1 MSFLFHPPTAAAARV
16 SFRDLWVLGDEKDP
30 FWRQVRAARLRYL
43 DNYVWLNIS
52 VALLNG
58 GIVLVGVSHLV
69 HPTILW
75 CWGIAQTA
83 SILLVLFG
91 RWRHTALGGGQPS
104 DRRSSMIALVQL
116 LVVGIS
122 WGLVFLS
129 ALGKAGPT
137 DMALV
142 SVMTMAGM
150 GCLFFSTA
158 VWPAGALAM
167 SGSVAL
173 CTLVGLLSWDQSQAW
188 LVATVIGGFI
198 LFIAQGCIVSTR
210 DMLESMRL
218 QERLVEQEEVLR
230 LLLNEYEA
238 NGREW
243 LFEFDAAGF
252 CTFISS
258 RFSEVTGLP
267 TASVIGSHWQTG
279 VTDLEAGQPLVEI
292 VERCEPYRNFL
303 LPVTIG
309 GEQRWWTLSGTPKFG
324 PGGVFLGY
332 RGVGSDVTEIERAS
346 RQIAELAKLD
356 TLTGLVNRRIVHQ
369 ALADGLKS
377 GNVGLLFVDL
387 DRFKAVND
395 SLGHASG
402 DRLLKEVATRLCDV
416 VSELVGQRGLIGRLG
431 GDEFAVVLRET
442 DTDEAVRVGEALIT
456 RLSQPYALGSKR
468 ASIGASVGLAV
479 GPADGDTVETLMRAA
494 DLALYD
500 VKGKGRGRVR
510 HYDRAMHRKAE
521 DRRALEFDLKSALE
535 LNQLH
540 LVFQPVVNALD
551 ERVVGFEALLR
562 WRHPVRGE
570 IPPGIFIP
578 IAEESGLIGRIGD
591 WVLHE
596 ACRVAA
602 TWPRNVRIAVNLS
615 PLQFDDPRLVETV
628 KRALNRWHIAPERLE
643 LELTESLF
651 LDERPQTSRMLKDLQ
666 ALGVSFALDDFG
678 TGYSSLGYLQKIS
691 FCRIKIDRSFVQ
703 ASATDGGESTAIIQ
717 AIVALAERL
726 GMETT
731 AEGTETRAEF
741 EAMRR
746 LGCGQMQGW
755 YFGRPME
762 PDDARR
768 LLDRSRPLVELVEGL
783 RPGSDG
789 SAMTVLDPLVP
800 EPRRRT
806 RSRAASARLQA
817 AAGPASPHAL
827 PAPPGPLR
835 G

>member
-43 DNYVWLNIS
+43 DNYLWLNIAI
-52 VALLNG
+52 ALLNG
-58 GIVLVGVSHLV
+58 GIVLVGISHLV
-69 HPTILW
+69 HPAILW
-75 CWGIAQTA
+75 FWGIAQSA
-83 SILLVLFG
+83 SILLVLAA
-91 RWRHTALGGGQPS
+91 RWQRKSLGLGQPS
-104 DRRSSMIALVQL
+104 DRRSSMIVLVQL

-122 WGLVFLS
+122 WGFVFLS

-137 DMALV
+137 DIALV
-142 SVMTMAGM
+142 AVMTMAGM

-167 SGSVAL
+167 SGSVAI
-173 CTLVGLLSWDQSQAW
+173 CTLVGLLSWPQSQVW
-188 LVATVIGGFI
+188 LVATVMGGFI
-198 LFIAQGCIVSTR
+198 LFITRGCIVSTR

-243 LFEFDAAGF
+243 LFEYDADGI
-252 CTFISS
+252 CTFMSS
-258 RFSEVTGLP
+258 RFAEVTGLP
-267 TASVIGSHWQTG
+267 TSVVIGTHWQAG
-279 VTDLEAGQPLVEI
+279 VRDLEAAQPLIEI
-292 VERCEPYRNFL
+292 IERCEPFRNFL
-303 LPVTIG
+303 LPVTISR
-309 GEQRWWTLSGTPKFG
+309 EQRWWTLSGTPKFG

-346 RQIAELAKLD
+346 RQIAELATLD

-369 ALADGLKS
+369 ALAEGLKA
-377 GNVGLLFVDL
+377 GNVALLFVDL

-402 DRLLKEVATRLCDV
+402 DRLLKDVATRLSDV
-416 VSELVGQRGLIGRLG
+416 VAELVGQRALIGRLG

-442 DTDEAVRVGEALIT
+442 DTNEAVRVGEALIA
-456 RLSQPYALGSKR
+456 RLSLPFTTGSKR

-479 GPADGDTVETLMRAA
+479 GPADGDTVEALMRAA

-510 HYDRAMHRKAE
+510 HYDRAMHRQAE

-540 LVFQPVVNALD
+540 LVFQPMVNALD

-570 IPPGIFIP
+570 IPPGVFIP
-578 IAEESGLIGRIGD
+578 IAEESGLIGRIGK

-602 TWPRNVRIAVNLS
+602 SWPPQVKIAVNLS
-615 PLQFDDPRLVETV
+615 PLQFDDLQLVETV
-628 KRALNRWHIAPERLE
+628 GEALARWNVAPERLE

-651 LDERPQTSRMLKDLQ
+651 LDERPQTARMLADLRGM
-666 ALGVSFALDDFG
+666 GVSFALDDFG

-691 FCRIKIDRSFVQ
+691 FGRIKIDRSFVQ
-703 ASATDGGESTAIIQ
+703 ASAADGGESTAIIQ

-762 PDDARR
+762 PEDVRR
-768 LLDRSRPLVELVEGL
+768 LLDRTRPLVEFVESGPPSVWPT
-783 RPGSDG
+783 RPGR
-789 SAMTVLDPLVP
+789 
-800 EPRRRT
+800 PRL
-806 RSRAASARLQA
+806 RAASAQSPAEA
-817 AAGPASPHAL
+817 APSSPQSRKAL
-827 PAPPGPLR
+827 PAPLR